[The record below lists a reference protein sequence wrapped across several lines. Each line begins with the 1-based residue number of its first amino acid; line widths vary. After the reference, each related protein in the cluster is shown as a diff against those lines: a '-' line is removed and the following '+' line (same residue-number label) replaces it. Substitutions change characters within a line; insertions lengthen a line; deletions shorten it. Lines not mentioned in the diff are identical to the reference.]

1 MRVVIGMIE
10 VLFPVY
16 ASLLFLCV
24 FVWMSITTLKTT
36 LSELSARFESKT
48 VELPPSFVEEMKD
61 EMFEI
66 VQDTV
71 KNMQPPN
78 AADHLMGALSQM
90 VQMKMMK
97 AMNLAESLPAIG
109 QVIQGAVP
117 EVEDDG
123 L

>member
-1 MRVVIGMIE
+1 MRVVIGMFE

-24 FVWMSITTLKTT
+24 FVWMSISTLKTT
-36 LSELSARFESKT
+36 LTELSDRFESKT

-61 EMFEI
+61 EMYEI

-97 AMNLAESLPAIG
+97 AMNLAEALPAIG

-117 EVEDDG
+117 GVEDDG

>member
-1 MRVVIGMIE
+1 MRVVIGMFE

-24 FVWMSITTLKTT
+24 FVWMSISTLKTT
-36 LSELSARFESKT
+36 LSELSERFESKT

-61 EMFEI
+61 EMYEI

-97 AMNLAESLPAIG
+97 AMNLADALPAIG
-109 QVIQGAVP
+109 QAIQGAVP
-117 EVEDDG
+117 EVESDEM
-123 L
+123 

>member
-1 MRVVIGMIE
+1 MLE

-24 FVWMSITTLKTT
+24 FVWMSISTLKTT
-36 LSELSARFESKT
+36 LSDLSARFESKT
-48 VELPPSFVEEMKD
+48 VELPPSFIEEMKD
-61 EMFEI
+61 EMYDI

-97 AMNLAESLPAIG
+97 AMNLADALPAIG
-109 QVIQGAVP
+109 QAIQGAVP
-117 EVEDDG
+117 EVESDEM
-123 L
+123 